1 MSVSIPGR
9 ARPSL
14 EHEAELIAQ
23 AQHGDLDS
31 FNLLVTHYQNSV
43 FTLAYRILG
52 DAEAAADA
60 AQGALIAA
68 YRRLSSFRGG
78 SFRGWLLRITANQC
92 YDELRRRKRQP
103 ATSVADLPDAENND
117 DSQLRDPADT
127 PEETVERREL
137 ERALQA
143 CIQALGSEQRLILI
157 LSDVEGLDYQTI
169 AETLS
174 LALGTV
180 KSRLSRARAN
190 VRDCLQAVGELLPS
204 AFRLTHDKH

>member
-1 MSVSIPGR
+1 MSIPGR

-68 YRRLSSFRGG
+68 YRHLSSFRGG
-78 SFRGWLLRITANQC
+78 CFRGWLLRITANQC
-92 YDELRRRKRQP
+92 YDELRR
-103 ATSVADLPDAENND
+103 
-117 DSQLRDPADT
+117 
-127 PEETVERREL
+127 
-137 ERALQA
+137 
-143 CIQALGSEQRLILI
+143 
-157 LSDVEGLDYQTI
+157 
-169 AETLS
+169 
-174 LALGTV
+174 
-180 KSRLSRARAN
+180 
-190 VRDCLQAVGELLPS
+190 
-204 AFRLTHDKH
+204 